1 MKIAAATKRP
11 ERVAGMHFM
20 NPVPLMLL
28 VEGIRGLQTSDETF
42 KEVRAVAEKMGKT
55 FIEGRDMPGFI
66 VNRILMPMINEAFFA
81 LYEGLGDAKSIDEA
95 MKLGTNQPMGPLT
108 LADYVGLDTCLA
120 IQTGRALEKI
130 VQGVMGLAAVLAEKA
145 REHAQTP
152 MIGRSHGIHAEP
164 ITAGL
169 VFARWHAEVVRA
181 SSRLIRARHAI
192 AVGKIAGAVGVYG
205 NLDPEIERVALGKLG
220 LEPETVATQIVQRDR
235 HAEVLTALALLGT
248 AIEQIALGIRHW
260 QRTEV
265 GEAEEG
271 FGAGQKGSSAMP
283 HKKNPVL
290 SENLTGLARLL
301 RSYAQAGMEDV
312 ALWHERDISHSSV
325 ERVAMPDATI
335 LADFMTARATGL
347 VKGLVVHAR
356 RMRANLDRSGG
367 LFFSEAVLL
376 ALVKTGLARQDAY
389 VLVQKAALAAVS
401 EAASMGHVGA
411 LPGRFRELLGQD
423 PEVTARLDAKA
434 LDACFDLDH
443 HLRHVPA
450 ILERALGAA

>member
-1 MKIAAATKRP
+1 MIPRYSRPDLAALWEDKYRF
-11 ERVAGMHFM
+11 E
-20 NPVPLMLL
+20 LWLEIEL
-28 VEGIRGLQTSDETF
+28 
-42 KEVRAVAEKMGKT
+42 AVC
-55 FIEGRDMPGFI
+55 
-66 VNRILMPMINEAFFA
+66 
-81 LYEGLGDAKSIDEA
+81 EA
-95 MKLGTNQPMGPLT
+95 MEAKGTVPAGTAKTVRERAAGKLDPAKILEIEATTRHDVIAFLT
-108 LADYVGLDTCLA
+108 HVEQLAGEPARWLHLGMTSSDVLDSCLA

-130 VQGVMGLAAVLAEKA
+130 VQGVMGLASALAQKA
-145 REHAQTP
+145 REHAKTP

-205 NLDPEIERVALGKLG
+205 NLDPDIERTALGKLG

-248 AIEQIALGIRHW
+248 AIEQIALGVRHW

-347 VKGLVVHAR
+347 VKGLVVHER

-376 ALVKTGLARQDAY
+376 ALVKTGLARQEAY

-401 EAASMGHVGA
+401 EAASMGHAGA

-443 HLRHVPA
+443 HLRHVPE
-450 ILERALGAA
+450 ILERALGAAT